1 MFFYFF
7 VQIKF
12 MTARNKIGDLLSK
25 ALLTVIKQNLKKYM
39 KTVFPIWL

>member
-1 MFFYFF
+1 
-7 VQIKF
+7 